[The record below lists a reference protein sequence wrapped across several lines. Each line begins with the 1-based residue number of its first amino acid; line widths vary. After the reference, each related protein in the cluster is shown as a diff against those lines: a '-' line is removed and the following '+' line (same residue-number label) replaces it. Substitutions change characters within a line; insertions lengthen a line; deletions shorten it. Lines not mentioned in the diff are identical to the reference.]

1 MELIEPD
8 EMKRFSKILR
18 LRTLNPTDFELRQTD
33 VTDPG
38 SDELLPMK
46 GYVEISRKSNAI
58 CREYPTG
65 DGSVWVSAFERDL
78 LGGWFG

>member
-8 EMKRFSKILR
+8 EMQRFSEVLR
-18 LRTLNPTDFELRQTD
+18 LRTLDPSDFDLRQTD

-46 GYVEISRKSNAI
+46 GYVEIYRKSNAR

-65 DGSVWVSAFERDL
+65 DGSGWVSAFERDL
-78 LGGWFG
+78 QGGWFG